1 MPYFEFDTNVE
12 CGGKQNGG
20 LILQAWLTVLLC
32 GRDYPEAKLQEN
44 LDAEIFGV
52 LAEEAREAFDEGVVV
67 ELKSETAEDIDS
79 NCERILEWVK
89 SWQEEHRPQHNT
101 ET

>member
-1 MPYFEFDTNVE
+1 MW
-12 CGGKQNGG
+12 GGKYWTNSTG
-20 LILQAWLTVLLC
+20 LTDDFTISS
-32 GRDYPEAKLQEN
+32 RDYPEAKLQEN

-67 ELKSETAEDIDS
+67 ELKSETVEDIDS

-89 SWQEEHRPQHNT
+89 TWREEHRPQHNT

>member
-1 MPYFEFDTNVE
+1 MVGP
-12 CGGKQNGG
+12 
-20 LILQAWLTVLLC
+20 ILRAWLTILLLY
-32 GRDYPEAKLQEN
+32 GREYPEAKLQEN

-52 LAEEAREAFDEGVVV
+52 LAEEARDAFDEGVVV

-89 SWQEEHRPQHNT
+89 KWREEHGSQHNM

>member
-1 MPYFEFDTNVE
+1 
-12 CGGKQNGG
+12 
-20 LILQAWLTVLLC
+20 
-32 GRDYPEAKLQEN
+32 
-44 LDAEIFGV
+44 V

-89 SWQEEHRPQHNT
+89 TWREEHNPQHNT
-101 ET
+101 KT